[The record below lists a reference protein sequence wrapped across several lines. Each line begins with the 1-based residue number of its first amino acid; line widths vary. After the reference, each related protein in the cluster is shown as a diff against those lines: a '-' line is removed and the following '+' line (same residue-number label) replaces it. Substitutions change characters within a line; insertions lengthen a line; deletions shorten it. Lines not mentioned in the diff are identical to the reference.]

1 MTITVG
7 RHIPCVDWQG
17 PDMGPSAPDA
27 RPSINCRT
35 LPCSAPRAA
44 KIRTPIAL
52 GSPEEQN
59 ALIQG
64 ETSMGSIPI
73 IEGILERRRA
83 ADWASEPRP
92 PHLQAG
98 SPLQSVST

>member
-17 PDMGPSAPDA
+17 PDT

-35 LPCSAPRAA
+35 LPCSAPSAA

-52 GSPEEQN
+52 GSPEERN

-73 IEGILERRRA
+73 TRSTSILLEKCARSRHA
-83 ADWASEPRP
+83 VW
-92 PHLQAG
+92 LLVNVVVVG
-98 SPLQSVST
+98 MSPF